1 MKHHGADPLV
11 KRTGE
16 CKYSKEQ
23 SAAAMLS
30 SHASMIKTFT
40 AATSRN
46 CFVMRLICVFFPVN
60 LPWSLPPPTVL
71 CMLLSMSSSSNSPA
85 YIMTGMAS
93 FLRYQLQINVEKRGV
108 FLFWNNVWCS
118 LLRSRFLGCHET
130 LAWHPKKRLRRR
142 LCLMQLWAIID
153 YLKLDIIG

>member
-11 KRTGE
+11 KRTGNVKFVG

-30 SHASMIKTFT
+30 SHASMIKAFT

-46 CFVMRLICVFFPVN
+46 CFVMCLICVFFPVN

-93 FLRYQLQINVEKRGV
+93 FLRNQLQINVEKRGV

-130 LAWHPKKRLRRR
+130 LAWH

-153 YLKLDIIG
+153 Y